1 MMSDR
6 SISVVTAG
14 ALARSIGATVRG
26 DEQLRIAGLA
36 PLDSAGPTDVAYVA
50 ETKYRQQLDRTRA
63 GAVILCPEDAG
74 LFSGTALIMDNPR
87 LGFTRAADLLR
98 PERRPQPGVHATA
111 VVAQD
116 VQVPNTA
123 YIGPLAI
130 IETGVV
136 IGEAVEIGPG
146 CYIGREVSI
155 RNGTRLIA
163 NVTVLA
169 HCVIGER
176 CIVHPGAVI
185 GSDGFGYA
193 RDGVV
198 WVKTP
203 QLGRVVIGNGVEI
216 GANTSI
222 DRGALDDTVIEDG
235 VKLDNQIQVGHNVR
249 IGEHSAVA
257 GCAGIAGSAQ
267 IGKRCL
273 IGGGAG
279 IGGHLEIADD
289 VTVMGKSAITR
300 SVAHAGVYSSTMG
313 AQPALEWRK
322 NAARFRQLDH
332 LVRRF
337 IRIEE
342 KIKQLLSGE
351 KFE

>member
-1 MMSDR
+1 MSDR
-6 SISVVTAG
+6 LISAVSAG
-14 ALARSIGATVRG
+14 ALARSIGAIVRG
-26 DEQLRIAGLA
+26 DEGRRIAGLA

-50 ETKYRQQLDRTRA
+50 ETKYRRQLDQTRA
-63 GAVILCPEDAG
+63 GAVILCPEDAK

-87 LGFTRAADLLR
+87 LGFTRAAALLR
-98 PERRPQPGVHATA
+98 PERRPEPGVHATA
-111 VVAQD
+111 IVAGD
-116 VQVPNTA
+116 VQIPKTA
-123 YIGPLAI
+123 VIGPLAI
-130 IETGVV
+130 IEAGAV
-136 IGEAVEIGPG
+136 IGEGVEIGPG
-146 CYIGREVSI
+146 CYVGPEVAIGI
-155 RNGTRLIA
+155 GTRLIA
-163 NVTVLA
+163 NVTVLTR
-169 HCVIGER
+169 CVIGER

-193 RDGVV
+193 RDGAA
-198 WVKTP
+198 WIKTP
-203 QLGRVVIGNGVEI
+203 QLGRVVIGNWVEI

-222 DRGALDDTVIEDG
+222 DRGALDDTIIEDG

-257 GCAGIAGSAQ
+257 GCVGIAGSAQ

-279 IGGHLEIADD
+279 IGGHLVIADD

-300 SVAHAGVYSSTMG
+300 SITRSGVYSSTMG

-322 NAARFRQLDH
+322 NAARFRQLDQ
-332 LVRRF
+332 LVRRL

-342 KIKQLLSGE
+342 QIKQVLSGE